1 MWQVAAIRWW
11 ESDRAPSGGNS
22 LQPHRQ
28 LPQSGVRQCCLVLCA
43 PVVCTRAPA
52 LAPPVCTRVL
62 QSATDSTSSVHQLCI
77 PGGASLLSLTQAA
90 SEPDRPP
97 GSDIDKLW
105 LTQADTVCHSLAS
118 LTEAPPG
125 PDRHPRSPQVT
136 WDLLYTYSAGA
147 FIWLPMP
154 SEDFC
159 EGVSLWEVEVI
170 GKAGSEF

>member
-1 MWQVAAIRWW
+1 MGNFVSTFCIFHLRPKIAFSLSVWQVAAIRWW

-43 PVVCTRAPA
+43 PECS
-52 LAPPVCTRVL
+52 RVR
-62 QSATDSTSSVHQLCI
+62 QSTSNSTSVHQLCI

-105 LTQADTVCHSLAS
+105 LTQSDTVCHSLAS
-118 LTEAPPG
+118 LTEASPE

-136 WDLLYTYSAGA
+136 WYLL
-147 FIWLPMP
+147 
-154 SEDFC
+154 
-159 EGVSLWEVEVI
+159 
-170 GKAGSEF
+170 